1 MNTQEICQIATEID
15 KADAALDQLLRESK
29 LLNLSGHQSSVT
41 LYVRMGN
48 GNARS
53 LTIADNS
60 RETGYISTQVRGMEM
75 LMLGI
80 KKWYAGEID
89 QAKDKK
95 SRLEKQIREKT
106 K

>member
-1 MNTQEICQIATEID
+1 MNTQEICQIAVEID
-15 KADAALDQLLRESK
+15 KADAALTQLLRESK
-29 LLNLSGHQSSVT
+29 LLNLSGHQDGVA
-41 LYVRMGN
+41 LHVRIGN
-48 GNARS
+48 GGARS

-89 QAKDKK
+89 QAKDRK
-95 SRLEKQIREKT
+95 SRLEKRLQEKA